1 MMERLGILC
10 GVLAVVS
17 FYTALLLRT
26 RRKAREDGFKSGYQQ
41 GLADARAW
49 SDVENWWSRED
60 REVTRTQKQMQDEER
75 WP

>member
-10 GVLAVVS
+10 GVLAVAA

-26 RRKAREDGFKSGYQQ
+26 RRKGREDGYKSGYQQ
-41 GLADARAW
+41 GFSDARAW
-49 SDVENWWSRED
+49 SDVESWWSRED
-60 REVTRTQKQMQDEER
+60 REVTRTHKEMQDEER